1 MLQMRNRTKN
11 KLNWIAISIAMKRS
25 RLNGKYAKT
34 ANVKNKKELTMVVE
48 ANADV
53 YTRQWWPLNL
63 IKALNVPYELIKPR
77 EIFKLYRKTSVGNS
91 IQTYTLQYHMAPKIK
106 KSVVRKIAEFSTG
119 VVGTVVYSLLLTKPC
134 A

>member
-77 EIFKLYRKTSVGNS
+77 EIF
-91 IQTYTLQYHMAPKIK
+91 
-106 KSVVRKIAEFSTG
+106 
-119 VVGTVVYSLLLTKPC
+119 
-134 A
+134 